1 MSQDSITD
9 QPHLLLAAIVDSSED
24 AIISKSLQG
33 IITSW
38 NQGAQR
44 IFGYSAEEAVGRSIL
59 MLLPQDRLEEEPK
72 ILDRIKRGERIEHF
86 ETVRRTKEGKLLNV
100 SLTVSPVKDAAGT
113 IIGASKIV
121 RDITE
126 QLDVLK
132 RLRHSEDRFRI
143 TLASIGDAVIAADK
157 VGQITFMNPVAESL
171 TGWNE
176 TEALGLPLKTV
187 FKIIDEITR
196 QPVEPP
202 VFKVLQANVVV
213 DLASHCLLVSRDGT
227 ERPIDDNAAP
237 IHEPNGEISGVV
249 LVFRDVSERRKADL
263 AAQRLAAIVHSS
275 DDAIISKNLSGIII
289 TWNEGAKRLFGYSEE
304 EIIGK
309 SVLTLIPPELQREEP
324 LIIAKLQRGERI
336 EHFET
341 VRLAKNGRSIQ
352 VSLSVSPIKDGEG
365 RVIGASKIVRN
376 ISERKQ
382 IEQALVDAQVQLQRH
397 ATDLEERVEE
407 RTVTLRKM
415 VDELQ
420 AFSYSLSHDLRAPLR
435 AVQSYLQM
443 LLEDNGE
450 QLDASGKATVQKV
463 ISSAQRMDRMVLELL
478 NFTRLS
484 YEPMTIEPVDVE
496 ELIRGIM
503 AERLELQP
511 ARVDITIASPL
522 PKVLGNEASLTQCI
536 TNLLDNGVKFVA
548 SGIKPEIRISSENS
562 DGSVRLSFKDN
573 GIGIDEDAQKQ
584 LFQMFHRAHGSGY
597 AGTGIGLA
605 IVRRAVERMGGSVGI
620 ESKPEQGSCFWLQ
633 LPGAP
638 S

>member
-1 MSQDSITD
+1 MSQDPITD
-9 QPHLLLAAIVDSSED
+9 QPRLLLAAIVDSSED
-24 AIISKSLQG
+24 AIISKNLQG

-44 IFGYSAEEAVGRSIL
+44 IFGYSSEEAVGQPIL
-59 MLLPQDRLEEEPK
+59 MLLPHDRLEEEPK
-72 ILDRIKRGERIEHF
+72 ILDQIKRGEKIEHF
-86 ETVRRTKEGKLLNV
+86 ETVRRTKDGRLLNV
-100 SLTVSPVKDAAGT
+100 SLTVSPVKDASGT

-121 RDITE
+121 RNITE

-132 RLRHSEDRFRI
+132 RLRRSEDQFRI

-157 VGQITFMNPVAESL
+157 LGQITFMNPVAEKL

-187 FKIIDEITR
+187 FKIISELTR

-202 VFKVLQANVVV
+202 VFKVLQADVV
-213 DLASHCLLVSRDGT
+213 DLASHCLLISRDGT
-227 ERPIDDNAAP
+227 ERPIDDSAAP

-249 LVFRDVSERRKADL
+249 LVFRDVSDRRKSDL

-309 SVLTLIPPELQREEP
+309 SVLTLIPPELHREEP
-324 LIIAKLQRGERI
+324 VILAKLQRGERI

-352 VSLSVSPIKDGEG
+352 VSLSVSPIKDREG
-365 RVIGASKIVRN
+365 HVVGASKIVRD
-376 ISERKQ
+376 ISERKR

-397 ATDLEERVEE
+397 ATDLEKRVEE
-407 RTVTLRKM
+407 RTLTLRKM

-443 LLEDNGE
+443 LMEDNGE
-450 QLDASGKATVQKV
+450 QIDASGKATVHKV

-511 ARVDITIASPL
+511 TRVDITIASPL
-522 PKVLGNEASLTQCI
+522 PKVMGNEASLTQCI
-536 TNLLDNGVKFVA
+536 TNLLDNAVKFVA
-548 SGIKPEIRISSENS
+548 SGVKPEIRISSENS
-562 DGSVRLSFKDN
+562 DGTVRLSFKDN

-584 LFQMFHRAHGSGY
+584 LFQMFQRAHGSAY

-620 ESKPEQGSCFWLQ
+620 ESKPKQGSCFWVQ
-633 LPGAP
+633 LRGVP